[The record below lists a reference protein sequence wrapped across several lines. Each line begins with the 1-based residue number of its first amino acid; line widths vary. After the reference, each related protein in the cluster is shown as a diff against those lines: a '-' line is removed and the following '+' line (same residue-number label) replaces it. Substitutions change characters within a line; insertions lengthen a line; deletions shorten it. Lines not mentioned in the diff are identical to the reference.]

1 LLPFNSEICVFT
13 SAIRTIDLKIEK
25 TIVLPTVLY
34 GYETWLVTYRE
45 EHRLSAFE
53 NNAEEYWLHL
63 PQDKSKCWT
72 L

>member
-1 LLPFNSEICVFT
+1 LPPFF
-13 SAIRTIDLKIEK
+13 
-25 TIVLPTVLY
+25 Y

-63 PQDKSKCWT
+63 PQDRSKCWT
-72 L
+72 LWTQWWTFSLGDM